1 VKYYSAFKGCF
12 LSLKNN
18 REIKFPIARR
28 SGLPYIVNFLNGAG
42 GHNYGLK
49 NAQRTAKLYDG
60 LHPTMVNTSGRFIP
74 IFIKK

>member
-1 VKYYSAFKGCF
+1 
-12 LSLKNN
+12 L
-18 REIKFPIARR
+18 
-28 SGLPYIVNFLNGAG
+28 GLPYIVNFLNGAG